1 MSLRSRRVEGAR
13 TAKRG
18 RSTFRM
24 LFLVG
29 AAALGFYLGLNLS
42 EERKHRVKKLMFE
55 AREMPFR
62 LFV

>member
-1 MSLRSRRVEGAR
+1 MSLRSRRSEGAQS
-13 TAKRG
+13 AKRG
-18 RSTFRM
+18 RPHLRM

-62 LFV
+62 IFV